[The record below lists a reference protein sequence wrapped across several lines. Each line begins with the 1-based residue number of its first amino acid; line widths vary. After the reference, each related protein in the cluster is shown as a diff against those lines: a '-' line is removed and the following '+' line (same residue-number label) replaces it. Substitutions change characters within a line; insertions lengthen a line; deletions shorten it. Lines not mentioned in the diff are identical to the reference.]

1 MGLNHLPSW
10 ARVGQEED
18 RAGGSEGQA
27 LPFVWFE
34 G

>member
-1 MGLNHLPSW
+1 MGLNHLSSW

-18 RAGGSEGQA
+18 RAGDSEDQA
-27 LPFVWFE
+27 LPFVRFE